1 MHCKKVKQYKKKT
14 MGNFK
19 VYDIVKWVNP
29 VGALE
34 KQDVM
39 VVNEVDGNFL
49 TVRHLSTGKQDSD
62 LTTIWADNVRVVGT
76 CTASEP
82 VADIL
87 HKYIN
92 V

>member
-1 MHCKKVKQYKKKT
+1 

-29 VGALE
+29 LGALE
-34 KQDVM
+34 RQDIM
-39 VVNEVDGNFL
+39 VVDEVDGNFL
-49 TVRHLSTGKQDSD
+49 TVRHLSTGKKDSD
-62 LTTIWADNVRVVGT
+62 LTTIWANNVRVVGR

-92 V
+92 K